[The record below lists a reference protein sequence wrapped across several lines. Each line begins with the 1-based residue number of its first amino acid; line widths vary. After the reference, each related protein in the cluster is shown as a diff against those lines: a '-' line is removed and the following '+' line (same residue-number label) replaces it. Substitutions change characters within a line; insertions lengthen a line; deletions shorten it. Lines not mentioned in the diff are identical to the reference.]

1 MSLVSAERSWNSLA
15 LIRLNAFSFGVTGF
29 LLAMDT
35 VVLPVIVLT
44 LAPESLKNT
53 YLAMLGMG
61 GLLVAAVMQP
71 LIGRVSDRT
80 RSPLGRRVPYIIYG
94 TVVVCACLVLV
105 VLASSITALFAAW
118 MLIQANLNVAYAPGM
133 ALIRDLVPRARI
145 GVASSVKIL
154 MDAIG
159 GLTLITASAAL
170 IGQAAGSELGPVYV
184 NSELGSLYVNWEW
197 AVLAL
202 LGAVLIITVAIT
214 CATVLAQG
222 ARLRPRPPRRS
233 DAPLGPVLNPQLA
246 LFLVSRLLLM
256 TAIYSFPTYGLF
268 FLKDVVQAENPAE
281 TLSRM
286 IPAIG
291 GSLAV
296 AVYLGGWASD
306 RIGRKPIVIA
316 GAAGAAVSTSWLL
329 LTDTTTGLVIT
340 ASIIGAS
347 AGSLLSASWA
357 LANEL
362 GDEERAGTHIGIVNL
377 STIGGATLP
386 RLFGPGIDLLNH
398 ASEDLGYRAL
408 IIGCAA
414 LFAMGALAILPVSLT
429 AGIVTREVITPHHTL
444 VKGTIRPPPFA
455 GTPQRP

>member
-414 LFAMGALAILPVSLT
+414 LFAMGALAILPVSPQQPHRRNRD
-429 AGIVTREVITPHHTL
+429 AGSHHPTPYL
-444 VKGTIRPPPFA
+444 GQ
-455 GTPQRP
+455 GDD

>member
-1 MSLVSAERSWNSLA
+1 
-15 LIRLNAFSFGVTGF
+15 
-29 LLAMDT
+29 
-35 VVLPVIVLT
+35 
-44 LAPESLKNT
+44 
-53 YLAMLGMG
+53 
-61 GLLVAAVMQP
+61 
-71 LIGRVSDRT
+71 
-80 RSPLGRRVPYIIYG
+80 
-94 TVVVCACLVLV
+94 VVVCACLVLV

-414 LFAMGALAILPVSLT
+414 LFAMGALAILPVSPARMDRANREELT
-429 AGIVTREVITPHHTL
+429 DPTAAS
-444 VKGTIRPPPFA
+444 PPES
-455 GTPQRP
+455 

>member
-1 MSLVSAERSWNSLA
+1 MSLATAERSWSNFA
-15 LIRLNAFSFGVTGF
+15 LVRLNAFSFGVTGF

-118 MLIQANLNVAYAPGM
+118 MLIQANLNVAYGPGM

-159 GLTLITASAAL
+159 GLALITASAAL
-170 IGQAAGSELGPVYV
+170 IGYAGGAELGPVYV
-184 NSELGSLYVNWEW
+184 NSELGPLYVNWEW
-197 AVLAL
+197 AVFAL
-202 LGAVLIITVAIT
+202 LGAALIITVTIT

-222 ARLRPRPPRRS
+222 IRPRPRPPRRS
-233 DAPLGPVLNPQLA
+233 DASLRPVLNPQLA

-306 RIGRKPIVIA
+306 HIGRKPIVIA

-347 AGSLLSASWA
+347 AGALLSASWA
-357 LANEL
+357 LANEM

-377 STIGGATLP
+377 STIGGAALP
-386 RLFGPGIDLLNH
+386 RLFGPGIDLLNR

-408 IIGCAA
+408 IVGCAA
-414 LFAMGALAILPVSLT
+414 LFTLGALAILPVSPARMGRADRDELT
-429 AGIVTREVITPHHTL
+429 EPTATS
-444 VKGTIRPPPFA
+444 PPES
-455 GTPQRP
+455 